1 MRARGNERHFYEFDD
16 FRLDVGERH
25 LTRNDETVALA
36 SRDFDILLALVQN
49 AGRTVQKNDLL
60 EAVWEDIFV
69 EEGNLNRHVSTLRR
83 VLGDNPRKQ
92 RFIKTIPK
100 RGYRFTAE
108 VREFVE
114 TEEQIALKTTSRSKL
129 VIREE
134 TTEGFWTTTRLV
146 IAGMFVFVFLGVGWL
161 GLSNNAVSGRIAN
174 ETGRVEAEDLY
185 RKGRELWQTRDAND
199 LHNATTLLEQ
209 AVRLAPDL
217 AAARAALADAYAFD
231 YANWPRAETE
241 AREAIRLDPATGEPY
256 ATLGFVRMFWEWR
269 VADAELEFKQG
280 VSLSPNYAT
289 GRQWYAVNLI
299 AQGRGDA
306 ALVEIER
313 AAALDPLSVPI
324 RVDQCRILYFT
335 EKTESAETVCREA
348 LAMAP
353 ATIEARELLF
363 QIAITNGRYKDAAA
377 IFAEMCSLSK
387 SDRIREEGPSVA
399 RAFETGGP
407 EGLMSE
413 LIHFYS
419 SVDASF
425 YKLARVYNEMGEH
438 ETAVAKLRESVIVR
452 DFDLV
457 YFEGDPAFRTIRSG
471 STRHVIPGRPE

>member
-1 MRARGNERHFYEFDD
+1 MRAPDRHCFEFGAFRVEVEERRILHDGRLVPLTAKAFDV
-16 FRLDVGERH
+16 LV
-25 LTRNDETVALA
+25 
-36 SRDFDILLALVQN
+36 ILLQN
-49 AGRTVQKNDLL
+49 RGRTVNKDDLIQS
-60 EAVWEDIFV
+60 VWADTYV
-69 EEGNLNRHVSTLRR
+69 EEGNLNHHIAALRR
-83 VLGDNPRKQ
+83 TLGDDRKQQ

-174 ETGRVEAEDLY
+174 ETRRVEAEDLY

-217 AAARAALADAYAFD
+217 AAAHAALADAYAFD
-231 YANWPRAETE
+231 YANWPRAGAE
-241 AREAIRLDPATGEPY
+241 AREAIRLDPAKGEPY

-269 VADAELEFKQG
+269 VADAEVEFKQA

-324 RVDQCRILYFT
+324 RVDRCRILYFT
-335 EKTESAETVCREA
+335 EKTEAAETVCREA